1 MKQINAQY
9 NELVLAVQALEKE
22 VAKFRKL
29 YEPQEVDLD
38 LFVTNLHEML
48 GELDE
53 ELELELS

>member
-9 NELVLAVQALEKE
+9 DELVSAVQALEKE
-22 VAKFRKL
+22 VAKFREL

-38 LFVTNLHEML
+38 QFVINLHDVL
-48 GELDE
+48 GELDA